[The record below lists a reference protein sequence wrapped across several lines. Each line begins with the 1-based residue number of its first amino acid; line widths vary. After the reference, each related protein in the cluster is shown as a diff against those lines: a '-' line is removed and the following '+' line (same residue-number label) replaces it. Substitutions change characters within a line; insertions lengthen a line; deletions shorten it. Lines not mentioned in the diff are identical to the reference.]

1 MSCSSALDLGSN
13 VLKIVEDRK
22 STLLTIVGHQP
33 SPLSLHFVLISLR
46 ITSNHENVRF
56 QPDSSSSRSL
66 SFPARFFLSTT
77 VPTVRITCPCK
88 FACVNGDLD
97 ALRRVKRSPNW
108 EEKRPEIALRRLTT
122 TVPERAARLRGV
134 LVEAVK
140 RSPPSMRTVPR

>member
-97 ALRRVKRSPNW
+97 ALRR
-108 EEKRPEIALRRLTT
+108 EIALRRLTT